1 MEPIA
6 LNTTAI
12 PSVLNLATCQTRV
25 VHCTCKKCGN
35 PEALVDTDIVLTS
48 IPPQYNY
55 YCPKCEEHGF
65 IYCDEVNGVVG
76 KTLEGAQEDLETLLK
91 KVKDMEDRVD
101 NMLDRF
107 QKLEKKF
114 ERYIASETEVKK
126 IEKRN
131 RKD

>member
-1 MEPIA
+1 MEPIT

-25 VHCTCKKCGN
+25 VHCTCKMCGN

-55 YCPKCEEHGF
+55 YCPKCEYHGF
-65 IYCDEVNGVVG
+65 IFCDEVSGERG
-76 KTLEGAQEDLETLLK
+76 KSLDKTQEDLEELIK

-101 NMLDRF
+101 GMLNRF
-107 QKLEKKF
+107 QELEKKF
-114 ERYIASETEVKK
+114 ERYIASEEEVSK
-126 IEKRN
+126 IEGEK
-131 RKD
+131 K

>member
-12 PSVLNLATCQTRV
+12 PAALSLATCHTKV
-25 VHCTCKKCGN
+25 VHCKCRKCGN

-65 IYCDEVNGVVG
+65 IYCDEVSGIVG
-76 KTLEGAQEDLETLLK
+76 KTPEGAQEDLEILVK

-101 NMLDRF
+101 NILDRF
-107 QKLEKKF
+107 QQLEKKF

-126 IEKRN
+126 IEERN
-131 RKD
+131 S